1 MMTNMTQLL
10 IALVAVI
17 AAPVVGALLQGCD
30 RIINARMQSRI
41 GPPLLQPVYDVLK
54 LLGKDGVMLNRT
66 QVLYGWLHLFF
77 LMLATALLALGQDM
91 IMTLLVV
98 AVSTIA
104 LILGGMCVRSPYSRI
119 GSHREIMQM
128 LSYEP
133 ILVMLVIGIFLTNG
147 SFMARDIALAG
158 KPLLLTLPLIFIAFL
173 LVTAIKLKKSPF
185 DLATSHHGHQE
196 IVKGITIEYAGPYLA
211 VLEIAHWYETALV
224 FLVLA
229 AFWATSWKIGI
240 LIAIIAYVIEILF
253 DNLCARLTYQWM
265 LAHMWTVGLGLSV
278 TNLIWLYWK

>member
-1 MMTNMTQLL
+1 MMSTMNQLL
-10 IALVAVI
+10 IALFAVVL
-17 AAPVVGALLQGCD
+17 APAVGALLQGID
-30 RIINARMQSRI
+30 RRINARMQSRV

-54 LLGKDGVMLNRT
+54 LLGKEGVILNRT
-66 QVLYGWLHLFF
+66 QVLYAWIHLAF
-77 LMLATALLALGQDM
+77 LMLATVLLVLGQDM
-91 IMTLLVV
+91 IMALLVV

-119 GSHREIMQM
+119 GSSREIMQM

-133 ILVMLVIGIFLTNG
+133 ILVLLVIGIFMTNG
-147 SFMARDIALAG
+147 SFMARDITLAG
-158 KPLLLTLPLIFIAFL
+158 KPLLLTLPLIFLAFL

-211 VLEIAHWYETALV
+211 ILEVAHWYETALV

-229 AFWATSWKIGI
+229 AFWATNWVVGI
-240 LIAIIAYVIEILF
+240 ALAIIAFVIEILF

-265 LAHMWTVGLGLSV
+265 LVHMWTVGLGLSV

>member
-1 MMTNMTQLL
+1 MISTITQLF
-10 IALVAVI
+10 IAFFAVL
-17 AAPVVGALLQGCD
+17 AAPLTGALLQGFD
-30 RIINARMQSRI
+30 RRITARMQGRI

-54 LLGKDGVMLNRT
+54 LVGKEGVILNRT
-66 QVLYGWLHLFF
+66 QVLYAWIHLSF
-77 LMLATALLALGQDM
+77 LMLATALMALGQDM
-91 IMTLLVV
+91 IMILLVV

-104 LILGGMCVRSPYSRI
+104 MILGGMCVRSPYSRI
-119 GSHREIMQM
+119 GSQREIMQM

-133 ILVMLVIGIFLTNG
+133 ILVLLVIGIFLTNG

-158 KPLLLTLPLIFIAFL
+158 KPLLLTLPLIFAAFL

-196 IVKGITIEYAGPYLA
+196 LVKGITIEYAGPNLA
-211 VLEIAHWYETALV
+211 ILEVAHWYETALV

-229 AFWATSWKIGI
+229 AFWATNWMVGI
-240 LIAIIAYVIEILF
+240 CIAIIAFVIEILF

-265 LAHMWTVGLGLSV
+265 LSYMWTVGLGLSV

>member
-1 MMTNMTQLL
+1 MMATLTQLL

-17 AAPVVGALLQGCD
+17 VAPVVGALLQGFD
-30 RIINARMQSRI
+30 RKVNARMQSRI

-54 LLGKDGVMLNRT
+54 LLGKEGVILNRT
-66 QVLYGWLHLFF
+66 QVLYAWLHLSF
-77 LMLATALLALGQDM
+77 LMLATILMVLGQDM
-91 IMTLLVV
+91 VMIILVV

-133 ILVMLVIGIFLTNG
+133 ILVLLVIGIFLTNG

-158 KPLLLTLPLIFIAFL
+158 KPLLLTLPLVFIAFL
-173 LVTAIKLKKSPF
+173 FVTAIKLKKSPF

-196 IVKGITIEYAGPYLA
+196 LIKGITIEYAGPYLA
-211 VLEIAHWYETALV
+211 ILEVAHWYETALV
-224 FLVLA
+224 FIVLA
-229 AFWATSWKIGI
+229 AFWATNWFIGI
-240 LIAIIAYVIEILF
+240 LLAIIVFVIEILF
-253 DNLCARLTYQWM
+253 DNLSARLTYQWM
-265 LAHMWTVGLGLSV
+265 LSSMWSVGLGLAV

>member
-1 MMTNMTQLL
+1 MMSTLTQLL

-17 AAPVVGALLQGCD
+17 VAPIVGALLQGFD
-30 RIINARMQSRI
+30 RRITARMQSRQ

-54 LLGKDGVMLNRT
+54 LLGKEGVILNRT
-66 QVLYGWLHLFF
+66 QVLYAWIHLSF
-77 LMLATALLALGQDM
+77 LMLATILMALGQDM
-91 IMTLLVV
+91 IMIILVV

-133 ILVMLVIGIFLTNG
+133 ILVLLVIGIFMTNG
-147 SFMARDIALAG
+147 SFMSRDIALAG
-158 KPLLLTLPLIFIAFL
+158 KPLLLTLPLIFAAFL
-173 LVTAIKLKKSPF
+173 FVTAIKLKKSPF

-196 IVKGITIEYAGPYLA
+196 LVKGITIEYAGPYLA
-211 VLEIAHWYETALV
+211 ILEVAGWYETALV
-224 FLVLA
+224 FLVIA
-229 AFWATSWKIGI
+229 AFWATNWLVGI
-240 LIAIIAYVIEILF
+240 LLAIIVFVIEILF

-265 LAHMWTVGLGLSV
+265 LSYMWSVGLGLAV